1 MRYNTTMTPDE
12 VNDNYISKNWYA
24 VSVMPG
30 SEYLMRDRL
39 LMLANNFEIKVESF
53 IPVNTDKK
61 RNKPMLPGVILLSVD
76 ENEIEMLMETP
87 GVKGYYNNIKSKI
100 SDQDLSIF
108 KDNMNKKVPNNI
120 EKGNSLLIKKGNFAT
135 LLIKIESIENE
146 NLTGYIN
153 LFGRDTLVTIPRE
166 DLI

>member
-1 MRYNTTMTPDE
+1 MRYNTIMTPDE

-30 SEYLMRDRL
+30 SEYLMRDKL
-39 LMLANNFEIKVESF
+39 LMLANKMEIKVESF

-61 RNKPMLPGVILLSVD
+61 RSKPMLPGVILLSVD
-76 ENEIEMLMETP
+76 DYEIEMLMETP

-100 SDQDLSIF
+100 SDQDLYIF
-108 KDNMNKKVPNNI
+108 KNNMNKKVNTNI
-120 EKGNSLLIKKGNFAT
+120 EKGDSLLIKKGNFAT